1 MNNSLSIVQSSLIS
15 FDKDYS
21 WNIVDL
27 DVNSLKNDCVL
38 VMDSFKEIV
47 VWKGESV
54 YKLEVNN
61 EMTDNVEWMIV
72 ESIKYAKDQASARNP
87 YPRVIPDRYGTQQER
102 APPPIKVAR
111 TGAHWIP
118 DWGKTPRM
126 QALAMTNSRTGNDNV

>member
-1 MNNSLSIVQSSLIS
+1 MYFFRENVNNSLSIVQSSLIS

-72 ESIKYAKDQASARNP
+72 ESIK
-87 YPRVIPDRYGTQQER
+87 
-102 APPPIKVAR
+102 
-111 TGAHWIP
+111 
-118 DWGKTPRM
+118 
-126 QALAMTNSRTGNDNV
+126 